1 MTRLPPLPLPEPDKP
16 VAEMT
21 GTERAA
27 YVRKVQR
34 AIRDDEVYRGAR
46 RPNTMREVELW
57 RQGQAAR
64 AALRAANAERRQRRA
79 QRRRARDADPPA

>member
-16 VAEMT
+16 IAEMT

-34 AIRDDEVYRGAR
+34 VIRDDEVYRGTRRRGGRGCRMGLADTSGLPWESAR
-46 RPNTMREVELW
+46 QPLSLVH
-57 RQGQAAR
+57 GQAAEAVVR
-64 AALRAANAERRQRRA
+64 G
-79 QRRRARDADPPA
+79 

>member
-1 MTRLPPLPLPEPDKP
+1 VTRLLPLPLPEPDKP
-16 VAEMT
+16 LREMT
-21 GTERAA
+21 DAEPAA

-46 RPNTMREVELW
+46 RPRTMREVDLW

-64 AALRAANAERRQRRA
+64 EALRKANAERRRARA
-79 QRRRARDADPPA
+79 QRRRGRATEPPA